1 MSETDSKSTGLGVN
15 SSRSLL
21 NKRLA
26 RSLWRTKLRLIAV
39 IFMVSVGVFAGI
51 TFGGYSHNLEGMY
64 DTMHGDD
71 EEGANLADLWIDN
84 RSSIW
89 SAEQVSGF
97 CESLNES
104 WTDSV
109 TGELDSCEGRTVI
122 QGALFHNDSN
132 GEQIINSLWHGIP
145 ADANSDRVWMPSG
158 HSEGRVASA
167 ANEIV
172 IDAHV
177 TEALDLSIGDNI
189 TIGAGTE
196 SMDFQLVGIG
206 YHPLHIMM
214 APEGSLFP
222 PEPGQYVVGYL
233 SDSGMARLTGNELGS
248 SNTILLD
255 VEGTPSFDLP
265 DTEEYEGEE
274 IDLVKSLVDDSLD
287 QSDLDA
293 RVRDR
298 GQNEPVEVMRQD
310 LEGTKRATIPFTV
323 MIAAIASITIVLSL
337 QRLVQSQ
344 AKEIAVLRTLGVSRL
359 SLMQGYLIAPLII
372 GAVGCFIGV
381 LIGPWG
387 MNGMLDFYQDIVGV
401 PITER
406 SIPIATYSSVILP
419 TMLVVF
425 LSGAFP
431 AWKASRL
438 EPLDVLSGQNQIRI
452 GSNILRKLT
461 SWMPTTLGLSIR
473 SSVRKPIRLGMTFL
487 AVGIS
492 LMLFGSIQMM
502 SAGLEDTLI
511 SGLEE
516 DQSWDAQVYVMGD
529 GEDAVLEWASN
540 NSAETE
546 LLIEMPLGNVEDSDG
561 IERMFTLVGLNDFE
575 NGMRKVNIIDG
586 NAPTENSEITEVM
599 MDEGAMEFLGWNIGD
614 EQIVTLNGDEQEV
627 KVVGTS
633 RGELARTMYF
643 LRAELSDL
651 TGVNAT
657 SVYLQLPDG
666 VEVDTELGEVSA
678 GIIER
683 QVLLNGINSLL
694 EQQTQVFQAIMYLG
708 LLFTI
713 AVMLNTMIMNVAERD
728 FELATLRVL
737 GASTKRL
744 GSMLLF
750 ESILI
755 GTIGGIIGVLFA
767 YGGAVGLAASFSS
780 WQFYVP
786 IVIVPSVAFQ
796 LMSGV
801 IIIAIAM
808 TPIGIWRLRKM
819 DLVEKVK
826 DLSQ

>member
-1 MSETDSKSTGLGVN
+1 MPDTDITTSASEGT
-15 SSRSLL
+15 SSRNLL

-51 TFGGYSHNLEGMY
+51 TFGGYSHNLDGMY
-64 DTMHGDD
+64 ETMHADD

-84 RSSIW
+84 RSTIW
-89 SAEQVSGF
+89 TPQQVSGF
-97 CESLNES
+97 CQELTNS
-104 WTDSV
+104 WPDSMPNK
-109 TGELDSCEGRTVI
+109 LDSCEGRTVI
-122 QGALFHNDSN
+122 QGVMFHNNSTGN
-132 GEQIINSLWHGIP
+132 HIINSLWHGIP
-145 ADANSDRVWMPSG
+145 DDANSDRIWMPNG
-158 HSEGRVASA
+158 HGQGRVASA

-177 TEALDLSIGDNI
+177 SDALKLKIGDNV

-196 SMDFQLVGIG
+196 SLEFQLVGIG
-206 YHPLHIMM
+206 FHPLHVLM

-222 PEPGQYVVGYL
+222 PETGQYVVGYL

-248 SNTILLD
+248 SNTIMLD

-265 DTEEYEGEE
+265 DTETYEGDE
-274 IDLVKSLVDDSLD
+274 IDAVKILVEDSLNK
-287 QSDLDA
+287 SDLDA

-310 LEGTKRATIPFTV
+310 LEGAKRATIPFTV
-323 MIAAIASITIVLSL
+323 MIAVIASITIVLSL

-344 AKEIAVLRTLGVSRL
+344 AKEIAVLRTLGVPRL
-359 SLMQGYLIAPLII
+359 ALMQGYLIAPLAI
-372 GAVGCFIGV
+372 GAIGCLVGI

-387 MNGMLDFYQDIVGV
+387 MNWMLDFYQNLVGV
-401 PITER
+401 PIIER
-406 SIPIATYSSVILP
+406 SIPLSTYSSVLFP

-438 EPLDVLSGQNQIRI
+438 EPLRVLSGQNEMRV
-452 GSNILRKLT
+452 GSNLLRKLT

-473 SSVRKPIRLGMTFL
+473 SSVRKPIRLTMTFV

-511 SGLEE
+511 SGLED
-516 DQSWDAQVYVMGD
+516 DQSWDAQVYVTPE
-529 GEDAVLEWASN
+529 GEGAVLEWAEN
-540 NSAETE
+540 NSAVSE
-546 LLIEMPLGNVEDSDG
+546 LLIEIPLGSVEDSDG
-561 IERMFTLVGLNDFE
+561 IERLFTLTGLNDFDK
-575 NGMRKVNIIDG
+575 GMRKVNIIDG
-586 NAPTENSEITEVM
+586 QAPSKNAGATEVIF
-599 MDEGAMEFLGWNIGD
+599 DEGAMVFLGWEIGD
-614 EQIVTLNGDEQEV
+614 EKIVLLNGDEHEV
-627 KVVGTS
+627 LIVGTS

-643 LRAELSDL
+643 LRGELSQL

-678 GIIER
+678 GIVER
-683 QVLLNGINSLL
+683 QVLLNGINSILKK
-694 EQQTQVFQAIMYLG
+694 QTQIFQAIMYLG

-744 GSMLLF
+744 GVMLLF
-750 ESILI
+750 ESLLI
-755 GTIGGIIGVLFA
+755 GTIGGIIGVMFA
-767 YGGAVGLAASFSS
+767 YGGAVGLASSFSS

-786 IVIVPSVAFQ
+786 IIIVPTVAFQ